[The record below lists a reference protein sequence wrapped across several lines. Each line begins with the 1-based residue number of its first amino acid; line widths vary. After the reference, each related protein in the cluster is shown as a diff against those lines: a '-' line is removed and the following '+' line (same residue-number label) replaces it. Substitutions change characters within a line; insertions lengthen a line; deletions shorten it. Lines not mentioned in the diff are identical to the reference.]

1 MLRND
6 AAQSRVSTRAI
17 LIGVILFNVVA
28 VGASE
33 VQRRSLTYRIEELI
47 LRQDKARKDEAVRI
61 ENEIA
66 DQGRRVA
73 DMQSALGALH
83 VLTRDGRFAS
93 TADIESAIVQRLT
106 EGKRMII
113 RFDSNALETRDGTGA
128 ILCGPEAAG
137 GYLGAFV
144 AGEEY
149 TISYDKSSHRW
160 TGLGP
165 AQSMARDQATGKCTN
180 FKNVYGPKE
189 LHKIVTP
196 ADGLILW
203 GAPLKLDGLDI
214 SLDGKKIA
222 RVVWVD

>member
-1 MLRND
+1 MLRNN
-6 AAQSRVSTRAI
+6 AVQARISTRAI
-17 LIGVILFNVVA
+17 LIGAVLFNVIA
-28 VGASE
+28 VGFSE
-33 VQRRSLTYRIEELI
+33 VQRRGLTYRIEEVI
-47 LRQDKARKDEAVRI
+47 LKQDKVRKDETVRI

-73 DMQSALGALH
+73 EMRSAIGALP
-83 VLTRDGRFAS
+83 VLIKDGRFAS
-93 TADIESAIVQRLT
+93 TPDVEAAIAQRLT
-106 EGKRMII
+106 EGNSIII
-113 RFDSNALETRDGTGA
+113 RFDNNTLETRDGAGA
-128 ILCGPEAAG
+128 ILCGPEAAS

-149 TISYDKSSHRW
+149 TISYDKLSHQW
-160 TGLGP
+160 TGSGP

-196 ADGLILW
+196 ADALILW
-203 GAPLKLDGLDI
+203 GASLKLNGLDI
-214 SLDGKKIA
+214 SLEDKKVG